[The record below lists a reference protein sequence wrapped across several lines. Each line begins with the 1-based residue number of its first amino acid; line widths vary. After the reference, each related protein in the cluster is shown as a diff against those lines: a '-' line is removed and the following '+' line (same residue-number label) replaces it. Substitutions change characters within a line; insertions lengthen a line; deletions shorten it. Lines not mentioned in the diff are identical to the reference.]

1 MKKLLKNLREL
12 EWYYQLFIALI
23 SFVLLAFLIK
33 FLIWIVPIL
42 LGLVILLA
50 VATQGEIFSMAWHQ
64 YKQRSQTAINPLFDS
79 FYNWLTEVGVTE
91 LPISSLTF
99 VQGVEVAEQGIYFVH
114 INQEISDFLLED
126 FATKVR
132 QVVKTLS
139 NGSTDCVVSRSKREP
154 FLAIKVRLVST
165 PDMML
170 MTPPQREEDF

>member
-1 MKKLLKNLREL
+1 MKKLLKSLREL

-33 FLIWIVPIL
+33 FLIWIVTIV
-42 LGLVILLA
+42 LGLVIVLA
-50 VATQGEIFSMAWHQ
+50 VATQGEIFFIPWQ
-64 YKQRSQTAINPLFDS
+64 RYKQRNQTAVNPLFDN

-154 FLAIKVRLVST
+154 FLAIKVRLVSADT
-165 PDMML
+165 ML
-170 MTPPQREEDF
+170 VQKNQREEDF

>member
-50 VATQGEIFSMAWHQ
+50 VATQGEIFFIPWQ
-64 YKQRSQTAINPLFDS
+64 RYKQRNQTAVNPLFDN
-79 FYNWLTEVGVTE
+79 FYHWLTETGVTE
-91 LPISSLTF
+91 LPISSLSFT
-99 VQGVEVAEQGIYFVH
+99 QGVEVAEQGIYFVH
-114 INQEISDFLLED
+114 IDKEISDEALED

-132 QVVKTLS
+132 QVVKTMS
-139 NGSTDCVVSRSKREP
+139 SDSTDCVVSRYKREP
-154 FLAIKVRLVST
+154 FLAIKVRLVSAH
-165 PDMML
+165 DMML
-170 MTPPQREEDF
+170 MKTPQREEDF

>member
-1 MKKLLKNLREL
+1 MKKLVTKFMKL
-12 EWYYQLFIALI
+12 EWYYQLFVSLI
-23 SFVLLAFLIK
+23 SFALLALLLK
-33 FLIWIVPIL
+33 FLLWIAPFIL
-42 LGLVILLA
+42 GSLLFMWLV
-50 VATQGEIFSMAWHQ
+50 TDGEIFSLAWHQ

-132 QVVKTLS
+132 QVVKTMS
-139 NGSTDCVVSRSKREP
+139 NDSTDCVVSRYKREP